1 MATLDPDEV
10 LHETSLPWDRPRAAM
25 ERRCLHL
32 VLAWSLDEPDRIGES
47 LAVDGPLTIG
57 RGAALPDDPH
67 PRGVLRRT
75 SATPPIASARIARRQ
90 LIVEPR
96 GNALHVVSVGAAR
109 VRISGVE
116 TKEGVARVGDVV
128 EVHNAAVFLVVSRG
142 LVERAGDGVTF
153 GGADAFG
160 IVGESEPAWK
170 LREAIAFAAST
181 DRHVLVMGESGVGKE
196 LAARAIH
203 GRSSRARR
211 SLVARNAATLP
222 ESLIDAELF
231 GNVKN
236 YPNPGMPE
244 RPGLVGEA
252 DGSTLFL
259 DEIGD
264 LPEKCQVHLLRVLDD
279 GGEYQ
284 RLGESTSRRSSFRL
298 VAATNRAPELLKHDF
313 LARFTHRLVVPGL
326 VDRRDDIPLVLAE
339 ILRRT
344 ARDNAAIAARFFE
357 RRQGHVAE
365 PRLAPNFVVR
375 LLRHPFTHHVRELE
389 RIVWLALG
397 TAEADFIGI
406 TPAVEA
412 ELVASAESDVDIT
425 QLDRDTIAKA
435 LADNGRSPT
444 RAAKALGLKNRFVL
458 LRLLKKHGLSVA
470 EDA

>member
-1 MATLDPDEV
+1 
-10 LHETSLPWDRPRAAM
+10 
-25 ERRCLHL
+25 
-32 VLAWSLDEPDRIGES
+32 
-47 LAVDGPLTIG
+47 
-57 RGAALPDDPH
+57 
-67 PRGVLRRT
+67 
-75 SATPPIASARIARRQ
+75 
-90 LIVEPR
+90 
-96 GNALHVVSVGAAR
+96 
-109 VRISGVE
+109 
-116 TKEGVARVGDVV
+116 
-128 EVHNAAVFLVVSRG
+128 
-142 LVERAGDGVTF
+142 
-153 GGADAFG
+153 
-160 IVGESEPAWK
+160 
-170 LREAIAFAAST
+170 
-181 DRHVLVMGESGVGKE
+181 
-196 LAARAIH
+196 
-203 GRSSRARR
+203 
-211 SLVARNAATLP
+211 
-222 ESLIDAELF
+222 
-231 GNVKN
+231 VKN

-357 RRQGHVAE
+357 RRQGRVAE